1 MPNYLVLTRAR
12 RQTLSEGEVVDL
24 MNDTT
29 SVFKENGAQTL
40 RFGQTITGNDIG
52 TYMLGVTYPSMSSI
66 ENTYTALGSNA
77 NFAKLSAGIDIDMR
91 SITKIAGIV

>member
-1 MPNYLVLTRAR
+1 
-12 RQTLSEGEVVDL
+12 
-24 MNDTT
+24 
-29 SVFKENGAQTL
+29 
-40 RFGQTITGNDIG
+40 
-52 TYMLGVTYPSMSSI
+52 MLGVTYPSMSSI

>member
-1 MPNYLVLTRAR
+1 MQDAK
-12 RQTLSEGEVVDL
+12 TLSESEVVDL

-29 SVFKENGAQTL
+29 SVFQENGAQTL